1 MGIPQL
7 TGLSTDAG
15 WITDDA
21 PRDPKTA
28 SLRVLLV
35 NHHLMM
41 LEGLMAAVQDEP
53 DIEIVGAA
61 TSAAKA
67 FVLATKEQPDVIV
80 LGLEPELAIET
91 ATRLRN
97 HFSGAAVVV
106 IATSLDE
113 SLQLR
118 AVDAGCSAV
127 VTKCGSITELVVAIR
142 AAANG
147 DSMFPG
153 EVLRLFL
160 RRSRERAFHSELT
173 ERELE
178 ILRLLGEG
186 ESTGSIINRL
196 TLSPHTVRNHVRNLM
211 AKLSAH
217 SRLEAVMKGQTMG
230 LIELSPRIP
239 AQPARGIYRR
249 GF

>member
-1 MGIPQL
+1 MGMPQFDGL
-7 TGLSTDAG
+7 LADVSWVTGV
-15 WITDDA
+15 A
-21 PRDPKTA
+21 PPEPKTA

-41 LEGLMAAVQDEP
+41 LEGLMAAVEDEP

-61 TSAAKA
+61 TSAANTL
-67 FVLATKEQPDVIV
+67 VLATKEQPDVIV
-80 LGLEPELAIET
+80 LGLESELAIET

-97 HFSGAAVVV
+97 HLNEAAIVV
-106 IATSLDE
+106 IATSPDE

-127 VTKCGSITELVVAIR
+127 VTTGGSITELVVAIR

-153 EVLRLFL
+153 KVLRLFL
-160 RRSRERAFHSELT
+160 RRSRERTAHSELT

-178 ILRLLGEG
+178 ILSLLGEG
-186 ESTGSIINRL
+186 ESTRSITDRL
-196 TLSPHTVRNHVRNLM
+196 TLSPHTVRNHIKNLM

-217 SRLEAVMKGQTMG
+217 SRLEAVMKAQTMG
-230 LIELSPRIP
+230 LIERTPEYSRT
-239 AQPARGIYRR
+239 AR
-249 GF
+249 